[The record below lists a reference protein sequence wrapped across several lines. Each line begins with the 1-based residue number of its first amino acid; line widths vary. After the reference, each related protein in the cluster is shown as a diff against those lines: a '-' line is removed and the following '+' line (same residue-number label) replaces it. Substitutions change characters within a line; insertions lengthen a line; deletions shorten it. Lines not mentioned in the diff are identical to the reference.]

1 MYLLSH
7 LIINK
12 LFLDSI
18 NTFDFINNLTIG
30 ATLINIEVFKFI
42 FLNFFDL
49 INFCCQFQNHK
60 DLFVFEF
67 PKINQIFLFFFE

>member
-7 LIINK
+7 LIIDK

-18 NTFDFINNLTIG
+18 TTFDFINNLAIG
-30 ATLINIEVFKFI
+30 IRATLINIEVFKFI

-49 INFCCQFQNHK
+49 IDFCCQFQNHK

-67 PKINQIFLFFFE
+67 PKINQFFFF